1 MYEPNTPNTFQNI
14 FFFCHFF
21 LFKKLNDWS
30 KQRQLP
36 NLVFCTAHNHGMP
49 TKRKSQSGTQSRH
62 TMKRSSED
70 LHCDEKQLADDNVE
84 KPAEQPVH
92 ATKLAREKPL
102 EVLIFTDG
110 GEPGEPLMYIKP
122 FSELSENLQRRM
134 RDKHTSYHEV
144 DEEKH
149 EMWENRISRLVRT
162 SSLISDWMATRH
174 RTPLLVVS
182 SFTWGQC

>member
-1 MYEPNTPNTFQNI
+1 MGLTPPILFKTFC
-14 FFFCHFF
+14 CHFF